1 MNILIE
7 VKTVYGKEAI
17 YPVCANAKTFAEI
30 AGSKTLTRATLAKI
44 AKLGFSI
51 GVQYAPNV
59 IVESRENLQYAAE
72 QMFDGWDHEIEV
84 WIEAG
89 RPF

>member
-1 MNILIE
+1 MFKNILIE

-51 GVQYAPNV
+51 GVQSKSDASLYV
-59 IVESRENLQYAAE
+59 IVEFAA
-72 QMFDGWDHEIEV
+72 
-84 WIEAG
+84 
-89 RPF
+89 